1 MNRLPAARQPT
12 LAQRHAELQAL
23 ALPAARMRLTHQ
35 RLTMDVEL
43 APGAFGRLY
52 TCRFIF
58 ERGSDPI
65 VLVTNPDLKTLAQGK
80 KIPHVYPWNGSG
92 TRLCLWWP
100 KGREWS
106 PSLKVAETLLPW
118 TAEWLYYFE
127 LWLLTKTW
135 EGGGEH
141 PTPPKQRRWVRR
153 GPTCN
158 PSENQTS

>member
-1 MNRLPAARQPT
+1 MSRLPAARHPT

-23 ALPAARMRLTHQ
+23 ALPESRVRLTHQ

-43 APGAFGRLY
+43 APGAFGRVY
-52 TCRFIF
+52 TCRFVF
-58 ERGSDPI
+58 ERATDPI
-65 VLVTNPDLKTLAQGK
+65 VVVMAPDLKAVAAGE

-106 PSLKVAETLLPW
+106 AQFKVAETLIPW

-127 LWLLTKTW
+127 LWLLTMTW

-141 PTPPKQRRWVRR
+141 PTPAKKKRWARRSPSPNPK
-153 GPTCN
+153 T
-158 PSENQTS
+158 